1 MHKLVLVSIHILIIL
16 NYCNAKGELSTK
28 SNVSSPSSK
37 EIYLLI
43 KNRNRKNLNL
53 LIKPELPKL
62 SSNQIDDHNKA
73 GWIVI
78 TIPGAL
84 DETIG
89 IETEFKVSLE
99 QLGNYKYFT
108 ITGET
113 NSLTP
118 VGTCYNLEAGKC
130 YRVEFSNNLF
140 GTDCRGTEISS
151 PLTVSTEEIK
161 IIPSRK
167 LSFPPQEG
175 VARLPERP
183 SEVLIHN

>member
-1 MHKLVLVSIHILIIL
+1 MS
-16 NYCNAKGELSTK
+16 YQ
-28 SNVSSPSSK
+28 
-37 EIYLLI
+37 
-43 KNRNRKNLNL
+43 
-53 LIKPELPKL
+53 
-62 SSNQIDDHNKA
+62 QIDDHNKA
-73 GWIVI
+73 GWIVL

-89 IETEFKVSLE
+89 VETEFKVSVE
-99 QLGNYKYFT
+99 QLGNYKYFS

-118 VGTCYNLEAGKC
+118 IGTCYNLETGKC

-151 PLTVSTEEIK
+151 PLTVSAEEIK
-161 IIPSRK
+161 VIPSRK
-167 LSFPPQEG
+167 LSFPAQGG

-183 SEVLIHN
+183 SEVLTHN